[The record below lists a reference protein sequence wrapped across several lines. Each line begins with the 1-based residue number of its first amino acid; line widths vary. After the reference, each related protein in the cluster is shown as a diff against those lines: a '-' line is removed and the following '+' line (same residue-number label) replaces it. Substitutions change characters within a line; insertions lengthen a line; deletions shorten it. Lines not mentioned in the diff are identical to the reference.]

1 MHRMVRTENIL
12 LVDAG
17 NTSTTLGLSSRGRV
31 RAIGRVP
38 TAERRPAALR
48 RAAARWLRGA
58 RAVDAAV
65 LCSVVPAVVP
75 LWRQV
80 LRGLGVARPLV
91 VSHRL
96 QLGVRISYPRPA
108 TIGADRLANA
118 AGAVA
123 RYGAPVIV
131 VDFGTATT
139 FDVVSRARGYVGGVI
154 APGLDLMFDYLAER
168 TALLPRIRPAAV
180 RGRVGRSTRAA
191 MQLGAQWGYRG
202 MVREILAQVL
212 RAAGERGAALV
223 ATGGHA
229 AWVARGARLGLR
241 LDRDLT
247 LFGLARIYELNRDK
261 EQG

>member
-1 MHRMVRTENIL
+1 MDRRPDIL
-12 LVDAG
+12 LIDAG
-17 NTSTTLGLSSRGRV
+17 NTSTTLAWYDGGRV
-31 RAIGRVP
+31 REIGRVS
-38 TAERRPAALR
+38 TAERRPATVR
-48 RAAARWLRGA
+48 RAVRRLLGGRG
-58 RAVDAAV
+58 VDAAV

-80 LRGLGVARPLV
+80 LRALGVPRPLV

-96 QLGVRISYPRPA
+96 QLGVRIDYPRPE

-139 FDVVSRARGYVGGVI
+139 FDVVSRVRGYVGGII
-154 APGLDLMFDYLAER
+154 APGLNLMFDYLAER
-168 TALLPRIRPAAV
+168 TALLPHIRPAAA

-202 MVREILAQVL
+202 MVREILAQVQ
-212 RAAGERGAALV
+212 RSAGERDARLV
-223 ATGGHA
+223 ATGGQA
-229 AWVARGARLGLR
+229 AWVLRGARLGLR
-241 LDRDLT
+241 LDRTLT
-247 LFGLARIYELNRDK
+247 LFGLARIYELNK
-261 EQG
+261 QE

>member
-1 MHRMVRTENIL
+1 MTHTENIL
-12 LVDAG
+12 LIDAG

-31 RAIGRVP
+31 REIGRVP

-48 RAAARWLRGA
+48 RAARRLLGA
-58 RAVDAAV
+58 RRVDAAV
-65 LCSVVPAVVP
+65 LCAVVPAVVP
-75 LWRQV
+75 LWKNV
-80 LRGLGVARPLV
+80 LRELGAARPLV

-96 QLGVRISYPRPA
+96 KLGVAISYPRPE

-139 FDVVSRARGYVGGVI
+139 FDIISRARGYVGGII

-212 RAAGERGAALV
+212 RAAGERDATLV
-223 ATGGHA
+223 TTGGQA
-229 AWVARGARLGLR
+229 AWVVRGARLGLR
-241 LDRDLT
+241 LNRDLT
-247 LFGLARIYELNRDK
+247 LSGLARIYELNK
-261 EQG
+261 GKVEG